1 MCGLAGILYR
11 EPGRAGPTGRLLTDL
26 LGVLGSRGT
35 DGTGVALYGT
45 PQDGARVLR
54 VYLGEAASP
63 AVEAGVIARIREVDG
78 TAVAAA
84 GRQGDVLRL
93 VLHGVAP
100 VEALARAAERG
111 APGVSV
117 FSAGE
122 ALEVVKD
129 AGDAARLDALYAVS
143 EASGSHGIGHT
154 RLATESR
161 VDVRHSHPFWA
172 RPFPDLAIVHN
183 GQITNY
189 HRLRR
194 RYEAQGWHFG
204 TDNDSEII
212 ALFLGHEMASGATLE
227 EAMRASMSALDGTFT
242 YLVATADG
250 IGFARDAFATKPLI
264 VAETDGCV
272 AFASEER
279 ALCRAFGDGPLET
292 RQPAEKEVR
301 VWRR

>member
-11 EPGRAGPTGRLLTDL
+11 EPDRAGPTGRRLTDL

-45 PQDGARVLR
+45 PQNGSRVLR
-54 VYLGEAASP
+54 VYLGEDAPA
-63 AVEAGVIARIREVDG
+63 AVEDGVIARVRVAGGAVVD
-78 TAVAAA
+78 A
-84 GRQGDVLRL
+84 GRRGDVLRL
-93 VLHGVAP
+93 VLDGDAA
-100 VEALARAAERG
+100 VESLARAAEG
-111 APGVSV
+111 DVPGVSV
-117 FSAGE
+117 FSAGR